1 LGWSGG
7 DGCLASA
14 KLDCFS
20 RPAARSRS
28 RNTPSLSMGRT
39 LVSRNSLTCP
49 HETAP
54 FRPRLRQSRRRFVRE
69 RNCAVRASAGFAR
82 EAVPRERALI
92 PASVP
97 VAVRQTQLRFPQ
109 GCSWAHSLQYH
120 VVRLVRGILN
130 CCQNVVAFKI
140 GIVLQ
145 NFLVRRSG
153 AEEFDQADSGRRQ
166 HPRAEDF
173 VFGERFKRGIG
184 ARADGQCVSQRVEHL
199 GTGQFLAG
207 FPCPPAKPPR
217 GAESFAV
224 ELIQNFL
231 FHLMAPGSP
240 CLPAVGRECSR
251 LPGRPPPPGKRAK
264 MAQPV
269 CQVGTVRGNRLD
281 TRGGH
286 SSSLVDP

>member
-1 LGWSGG
+1 
-7 DGCLASA
+7 
-14 KLDCFS
+14 
-20 RPAARSRS
+20 
-28 RNTPSLSMGRT
+28 
-39 LVSRNSLTCP
+39 
-49 HETAP
+49 
-54 FRPRLRQSRRRFVRE
+54 
-69 RNCAVRASAGFAR
+69 
-82 EAVPRERALI
+82 
-92 PASVP
+92 
-97 VAVRQTQLRFPQ
+97 
-109 GCSWAHSLQYH
+109 
-120 VVRLVRGILN
+120 
-130 CCQNVVAFKI
+130 
-140 GIVLQ
+140 
-145 NFLVRRSG
+145 
-153 AEEFDQADSGRRQ
+153 
-166 HPRAEDF
+166 
-173 VFGERFKRGIG
+173 
-184 ARADGQCVSQRVEHL
+184 
-199 GTGQFLAG
+199 LAG